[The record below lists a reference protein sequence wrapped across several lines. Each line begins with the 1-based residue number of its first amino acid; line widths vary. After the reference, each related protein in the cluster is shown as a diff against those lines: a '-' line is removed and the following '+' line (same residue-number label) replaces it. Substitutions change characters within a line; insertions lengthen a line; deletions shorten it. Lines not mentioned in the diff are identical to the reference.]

1 MMIKIHTYYFKWAM
15 MILAHLFI
23 VQTYAQSSPDTTKS
37 TALVEVVVSGSK
49 FIEKKKNIVQK
60 IDNISSSY
68 IKRVNAQNTG
78 DLLMSTGNIFV
89 QKSQQGGSSPVI
101 RGFEASR
108 ILLIVDGIRMNNATY
123 RSGHLQNVITIDQH
137 TLENIE
143 VLYGPASTL
152 YGSDALG
159 GAVHMITKRPILSDS
174 SKKTLIKA
182 NGLMRYSTAN
192 QENTVH
198 ADVNIGGH
206 KIAFLSS
213 ITLSRFGDLRMGKKD
228 KSDFPGF
235 GTRPFYI
242 RAYDGNVGD
251 SIMRNNNDRIQKY
264 SGYSQLDLM
273 QKVVFKTSAK
283 LEQLI
288 NFQLSTSSN
297 IPRYDRLQDIRD
309 GNLRYAQWYYGPQ
322 QRTLLGYTLQLK
334 DQPGFFG
341 EYKAIVSHQTI
352 EESRITRQYKRYDE
366 LDQRREKVDVIGLTI
381 DARRKMRKDEIT
393 SGMDLQLNHVI
404 STAHRTNLLNGLIS
418 PLDTRYPD
426 GKNRMNHAAI
436 YIQHIRKMND
446 GKIVLNDGIRYQY
459 VFLNSSIINN
469 SFFSLPVTDMVQ
481 RNGAITGNIGIA
493 YMPSKNTRL
502 TIGYSSG
509 FRAPNID
516 DLSKIFE
523 SSTSARQ
530 VVVPNPSLRPES
542 TNSIDIGVS
551 QSIDKSI
558 SVDVGGFYTLFNNA
572 IVKAPFTLNGQD
584 SIIYYNTNAQV
595 LASQNLGRAI
605 LYGTNASFTVH
616 INNRW
621 KFSSTANYTIGNLLT
636 DNSATSAVYT
646 PQQDG
651 TYAITQQYVKRKP
664 LDHIPPFF
672 GKFSALYQGKKLYAE
687 CYIHVNGW
695 KKLSRYNVDG
705 EDNAQYATAMGSPA
719 WQTVNL
725 RFGIDLGPKLQ
736 LQLSLENLLDLNY
749 RYVASGL
756 SAPGRNFSFA
766 IRGSL

>member
-1 MMIKIHTYYFKWAM
+1 MMIKFHTNFFKWAM
-15 MILAHLFI
+15 MILTHLFI
-23 VQTYAQSSPDTTKS
+23 VQSHAQSAPDTTKI
-37 TALVEVVVSGSK
+37 TALTEVVVSGTK
-49 FIEKKKNIVQK
+49 FVEKKKNIVQK
-60 IDNISSSY
+60 IDNINASY

-108 ILLIVDGIRMNNATY
+108 ILLIVDGIRMNNAIY
-123 RSGHLQNVITIDQH
+123 RAGHLQNLITVDQH

-143 VLYGPASTL
+143 VLQGPASTL

-159 GAVHMITKRPILSDS
+159 GAVHMITKRPTLSDNA
-174 SKKTLIKA
+174 KKTQIKA

-192 QENTVH
+192 HENMVH
-198 ADVNIGGH
+198 ADVNIGAH

-213 ITLSRFGDLRMGKKD
+213 ITLSTFSDLRMGKKD
-228 KSDFPGF
+228 NKDFPGF

-242 RAYDGNVGD
+242 RAYDGIVGD
-251 SIMRNNNDRIQKY
+251 SIMRNNNERIQKY
-264 SGYSQLDLM
+264 SGYNQLDLM
-273 QKVVFKTSAK
+273 QKVLFKTSAK

-297 IPRYDRLQDIRD
+297 IPRYDRLQDIRN
-309 GNLRYAQWYYGPQ
+309 GSLRYAQWYYGPQ
-322 QRTLLGYTLQLK
+322 ARKLLGYTLQLK
-334 DQPGFFG
+334 DQSGFFG
-341 EYKAIVSHQTI
+341 EYKAVLSYQAI
-352 EESRITRQYKRYDE
+352 EESRISRQYKRYEE
-366 LDQRREKVDVIGLTI
+366 LDQRSEKVDVIGLTI

-393 SGMDLQLNHVI
+393 SGVDLQFNHVI

-426 GKNRMNHAAI
+426 GKNRMSHAGI
-436 YIQHIRKMND
+436 YIQHIRKMKD
-446 GKIVLNDGIRYQY
+446 DKIVLNDGIRYQY
-459 VFLNSSIINN
+459 VFLNCSIINN
-469 SFFSLPVTDMVQ
+469 SFFSLPVTDIVQ
-481 RNGAITGNIGIA
+481 RNGAITGNIGLA

-502 TIGYSSG
+502 TLGYSSG

-542 TNSIDIGVS
+542 TNSIDIGIS

-558 SVDVGGFYTLFNNA
+558 FIDLGGFYTLFNNA
-572 IVKAPFTLNGQD
+572 IVKAPFKLNGQD
-584 SIIYYNTNAQV
+584 SIMYYNTNAQV

-605 LYGTNASFTVH
+605 IYGANASLTVN

-621 KFSSTANYTIGNLLT
+621 KFYSTANYTIGNLLT
-636 DNSATSAVYT
+636 DHSTTSAVYVL
-646 PQQDG
+646 QQDG

-672 GKFSALYQGKKLYAE
+672 GKFSGLYQGKKLYAE

-695 KKLSRYNVDG
+695 KKLNRYNVDG

-719 WQTVNL
+719 WQTLNF
-725 RFGIDLGPKLQ
+725 RFGIDLRPKLQ
-736 LQLSLENLLDLNY
+736 LQLALENLLDLNY

-756 SAPGRNFSFA
+756 SAPGRNFSIA
-766 IRGSL
+766 VRGSL